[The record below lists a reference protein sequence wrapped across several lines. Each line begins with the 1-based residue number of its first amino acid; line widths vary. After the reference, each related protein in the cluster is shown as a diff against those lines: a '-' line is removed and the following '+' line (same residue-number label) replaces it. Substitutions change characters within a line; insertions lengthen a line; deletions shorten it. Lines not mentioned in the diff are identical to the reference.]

1 MEPRNNEGNDGN
13 GTDDDSIK
21 PVSSL
26 LSHFENLAH
35 LKPRSHHSATPSR
48 ESRSTFLE
56 TPNVVAGR
64 ASLDLPRP
72 DSSNW
77 SSSSS
82 SHSHSHS
89 HAHVHSPS
97 SSGWLHTSRNN
108 DAGAAARNRNRNTD
122 GSPGGRIPA
131 ARPVSM
137 NVSSAQ
143 WKTPVVAVNSPRANS
158 QRHVISATENRL
170 RETQTVPEL
179 SVPEPPPPRRPPSS
193 QSRSSSRPST
203 PLVDSSGV
211 VVASGSPRR
220 AEDRALDTKNGSKAA
235 SLPPP
240 VNRAEKPKIPS
251 ATKKPITISRLET
264 PNSLAPASE
273 RIPIDGAVS
282 PFSTPPSSPEKTPPG
297 AITTNGHA
305 SNRIP
310 QPYPAAERAPRST
323 FPDPTPYRHPR
334 RSATLEANYP
344 GFSGPRNASA
354 VLTREIKQ
362 SPPPLPV
369 KRSDTSASKRRNVKE
384 PTDRHYTSDNP
395 EDRPGLP
402 PRAQPR
408 ISRPAA
414 PLPTGGGGLEVQS
427 PSSDLTSRRSFDIL
441 SRPII
446 TSNSSVRGG
455 SAETGTHYPR
465 PPQRDVAAIAGR
477 IPSSNKAQPPP
488 TPTQFA
494 RSPMRSVE
502 SLSSSPAS
510 NQRQMGRSARAESDE
525 SEYPFDDAP
534 IPRTDYPDFSNTNRR
549 PPVFK
554 NGTRGIHTKHDTRVF
569 DVCGNYACTT
579 GYFTRVWDLVS
590 GEQILGLNHG
600 ETIKGLSIAFKPGN
614 TMNDEGKLLWLG
626 TNAGEIHEV
635 DIQTQSIVSSRT
647 SPSRREIIKI
657 YRHKK
662 ELWTLDDDG
671 KLLLWP
677 PDESGAPN
685 LQYSYSHPYDRV
697 AKGHTFSMVVGGLL
711 WLASGKEVR
720 VYRPNSNDA
729 DFQVLKGPLGK
740 SDAGEV
746 TSGTTSPKDG
756 GLVYL
761 GHADGK
767 VTIYSAQ
774 DYSCRATLNVSL
786 YKINCLAMVGDYLWA
801 GYKTGMIYVYDTST
815 TPWTVKKDW
824 QAHDHAVCG
833 LVLDSSSVWTVNRLQ
848 IVSLGVDN
856 YIRLWDAMLEDDWLE
871 TRMHNRDVDYCQF
884 REITASVVTWNAG
897 ATVPGNLRDTKFIQE
912 VVHPENP
919 PDILV
924 FGFQELVDLENKK
937 ITAKSFLMGSKKKD
951 SADKEHMSRQYR
963 VWKDYLAS
971 CIHDIMP
978 LDQPY
983 VLLHTSN
990 LIGLFTCVFIKQ
1002 EERQRIRSINAAEV
1016 KRGMGGL
1023 HGNKGALVL
1032 RFILDDSSLCFVNCH
1047 LAAGQSHT
1055 AHRNNDIAA
1064 ILESSSLPAETS
1076 YSSRIDLFVGGGDGT
1091 MILDHEIC
1099 ILNGDLNYR
1108 IDSMP
1113 RNTVIEAVKAHNL
1126 PKLLDR
1132 DQLLASRRKNPGFR
1146 LRSFNEAPITF
1157 APTYKYDVGSDQ
1169 YDSSEKKRSPAWC
1182 DRLLYRG
1189 VGKIKQLEYRRHEV
1203 KVSDHRPV
1211 SGLFKMRIKT
1221 ISPDKRTDV
1230 WEACQ
1235 EEFVQEKRRLAT
1247 DASIDYL
1254 VRILG
1259 LSPQEAKSLIGTAPG
1274 TN

>member
-1 MEPRNNEGNDGN
+1 MEVKNSEGYDGS
-13 GTDDDSIK
+13 GTDEDSIK

-26 LSHFENLAH
+26 LSHFENLSH
-35 LKPRSHHSATPSR
+35 LKPKSRHTASPSR
-48 ESRSTFLE
+48 ESRSNFLE
-56 TPNVVAGR
+56 TPTIVAGR

-72 DSSNW
+72 DPSNW

-82 SHSHSHS
+82 NAHS
-89 HAHVHSPS
+89 HAHSPS
-97 SSGWLHTSRNN
+97 SSGWLHSSRHNYG
-108 DAGAAARNRNRNTD
+108 GATTRSTD
-122 GSPGGRIPA
+122 GTPGKRIS

-143 WKTPVVAVNSPRANS
+143 WKVPVLTVDSPRSSS
-158 QRHVISATENRL
+158 QRHIIPATENRL
-170 RETQTVPEL
+170 REPQTVPE
-179 SVPEPPPPRRPPSS
+179 PPQPRRPPSS
-193 QSRSSSRPST
+193 QSRPTSRPTT

-211 VVASGSPRR
+211 VITGSSPCR
-220 AEDRALDTKNGSKAA
+220 ADDRVRDSKKCPKAA

-240 VNRAEKPKIPS
+240 VNRAEKPNILVT
-251 ATKKPITISRLET
+251 TKTTVPISRLET
-264 PNSLAPASE
+264 LKSLAPTSE
-273 RIPIDGAVS
+273 KVTVNVAVS
-282 PFSTPPSSPEKTPPG
+282 PFSTPPSSPVKSPPNII
-297 AITTNGHA
+297 ATNGHA
-305 SNRIP
+305 SIRISE
-310 QPYPAAERAPRST
+310 PYSVVERGSRGT
-323 FPDPTPYRHPR
+323 FPDPAPFRHPR
-334 RSATLEANYP
+334 RSATFEAKHP
-344 GFSGPRNASA
+344 DLSGPRNATP
-354 VLTREIKQ
+354 VLNREIKQ
-362 SPPPLPV
+362 APPPVPM
-369 KRSDTSASKRRNVKE
+369 KRSYTDAAKRTNVRE
-384 PTDRHYTSDNP
+384 ERQYTSDNP

-402 PRAQPR
+402 PRTQPR
-408 ISRPAA
+408 ISRRGA
-414 PLPTGGGGLEVQS
+414 PPRTGVQS
-427 PSSDLTSRRSFDIL
+427 NTTHLSSRRSFDVP

-446 TSNSSVRGG
+446 TSNSSVRVG
-455 SAETGTHYPR
+455 STETGKYYPP
-465 PPQRDVAAIAGR
+465 PPQRDIAVVTGR
-477 IPSSNKAQPPP
+477 IPSSSKVQPPP

-502 SLSSSPAS
+502 SLSSSPAP
-510 NQRQMGRSARAESDE
+510 NQRQISRSTRVESDE
-525 SEYPFDDAP
+525 SEHPFDDAP
-534 IPRTDYPDFSNTNRR
+534 IPRTDYPNFSNTNRR
-549 PPVFK
+549 PPIFK
-554 NGTRGIHTKHDTRVF
+554 SGTRGIHTKHDTRVF

-600 ETIKGLSIAFKPGN
+600 ETVKGLCIAFKPGN

-626 TNAGEIHEV
+626 TNSGEIHEV

-671 KLLLWP
+671 KLLVWP

-697 AKGHTFSMVVGGLL
+697 ARGHTFSMVVGGML

-720 VYRPNSNDA
+720 VYRPNSKDA
-729 DFQVLKGPLGK
+729 DFHVLKGPLGK

-746 TSGTTSPKDG
+746 TSGTTSPADG

-767 VTIYSAQ
+767 VSIYSSQ
-774 DYSCRATLNVSL
+774 DYSCRGTLNVSL

-801 GYKTGMIYVYDTST
+801 AYKTGMIYVYDTST

-833 LVLDSSSVWTVNRLQ
+833 LLLDSSSVWTVNRLQ
-848 IVSLGVDN
+848 VVSLGVDN
-856 YIRLWDAMLEDDWLE
+856 YIRIWDAMLEDDWLE
-871 TRMHNRDVDYCQF
+871 DRMHDRDVDYCQF
-884 REITASVVTWNAG
+884 REITASVLTWNAG
-897 ATVPGNLRDTKFIQE
+897 ATVPGNLRDSNFIRE

-937 ITAKSFLMGSKKKD
+937 ITAKSLLMGSKKKD

-1002 EERQRIRSINAAEV
+1002 EERQRIRGISAAEV

-1032 RFILDDSSLCFVNCH
+1032 RFILDDSSLCFINCH
-1047 LAAGQSHT
+1047 LAAGQSQT

-1064 ILESSSLPAETS
+1064 ILESSSLPSESS

-1189 VGKIKQLEYRRHEV
+1189 VGRIKQLEYRRHEV

-1221 ISPDKRTDV
+1221 ISSDKRTAV
-1230 WEACQ
+1230 WEECQ
-1235 EEFVQEKRRLAT
+1235 EEFLQEKRRLAT

-1259 LSPQEAKSLIGTAPG
+1259 LESKEARSLISTAPR
-1274 TN
+1274 TR

>member
-1 MEPRNNEGNDGN
+1 MERKNNE
-13 GTDDDSIK
+13 DSEEESIR

-26 LSHFENLAH
+26 LSHFENLSH
-35 LKPRSHHSATPSR
+35 LKPKSNNDSPTR
-48 ESRSTFLE
+48 ESSRSAFLE
-56 TPNVVAGR
+56 TPTVVHAR

-72 DSSNW
+72 DSSTW
-77 SSSSS
+77 TA
-82 SHSHSHS
+82 SHS
-89 HAHVHSPS
+89 HSPS
-97 SSGWLHTSRNN
+97 SSALLQTPTRDSGDPGFSSDT
-108 DAGAAARNRNRNTD
+108 
-122 GSPGGRIPA
+122 SPGKRVP

-137 NVSSAQ
+137 NAPPAS
-143 WKTPVVAVNSPRANS
+143 WKTTPALTVNPPRSSS
-158 QRHVISATENRL
+158 QRHANPPAEIRVAEP
-170 RETQTVPEL
+170 QPGKVPEL

-193 QSRSSSRPST
+193 QSRSGGSRPTT
-203 PLVDSSGV
+203 PLIDSPGLV
-211 VVASGSPRR
+211 TNNSPRT
-220 AEDRALDTKNGSKAA
+220 AGDTKNGYKSV

-251 ATKKPITISRLET
+251 ASKKPAVVPRLET
-264 PNSLAPASE
+264 ASALAPTSE
-273 RIPIDGAVS
+273 RRSFEDRVS
-282 PFSTPPSSPEKTPPG
+282 PFSTPPSSPEKTPPT
-297 AITTNGHA
+297 ALARNGHV
-305 SNRIP
+305 SNRFP
-310 QPYPAAERAPRST
+310 QPSSAVEYGGRSSISDRAP
-323 FPDPTPYRHPR
+323 FHYPR
-334 RSATLEANYP
+334 RSATLEVNQTE
-344 GFSGPRNASA
+344 FSTVKSA
-354 VLTREIKQ
+354 TTALNRGIKQ
-362 SPPPLPV
+362 PPPPPPV
-369 KRSDTSASKRRNVKE
+369 KKNNTGVSNRRSALE
-384 PTDRHYTSDNP
+384 PLDRHYTSDNP
-395 EDRPGLP
+395 ENRPGLP
-402 PRAQPR
+402 PRSQPR
-408 ISRPAA
+408 ISHRMTPSR
-414 PLPTGGGGLEVQS
+414 TGGLDVQS
-427 PSSDLTSRRSFDIL
+427 PSEPSFRRSVDIP
-441 SRPII
+441 SRAPI
-446 TSNSSVRGG
+446 TSNSSLR
-455 SAETGTHYPR
+455 
-465 PPQRDVAAIAGR
+465 AADPAI
-477 IPSSNKAQPPP
+477 KQPPP
-488 TPTQFA
+488 VPRRETPGIPARTSVEATQAPAQFA

-502 SLSSSPAS
+502 SFSSSSPAM
-510 NQRQMGRSARAESDE
+510 NPRKIGGTTRIESDD
-525 SEYPFDDAP
+525 SEYPFDDTP
-534 IPRTDYPDFSNTNRR
+534 IPRTDYPDFSSTNRR
-549 PPVFK
+549 PPVFRS
-554 NGTRGIHTKHDTRVF
+554 GTRGIHTKHDTRVF

-579 GYFTRVWDLVS
+579 GYFTRVWDLIS

-600 ETIKGLSIAFKPGN
+600 ETVKGLSIAFKPGN
-614 TMNDEGKLLWLG
+614 TINDEGKLLWLG
-626 TNAGEIHEV
+626 TSAGEIHEV

-657 YRHKK
+657 YRHQK

-697 AKGHTFSMVVGGLL
+697 VRGHTFSMVVGDLL
-711 WLASGKEVR
+711 WYASGKEVR
-720 VYRPNSNDA
+720 VYRPNSKDA
-729 DFQVLKGPLGK
+729 NFQVLRGPLGK

-746 TSGTTSPKDG
+746 TSGTTSNKDG

-767 VTIYSAQ
+767 VTIYSSR
-774 DYSCRATLNVSL
+774 DYSCVATVNVSV

-833 LVLDSSSVWTVNRLQ
+833 LVLDTSSVWTVNRLQ
-848 IVSLGVDN
+848 VVSLGVDN

-871 TRMHNRDVDYCQF
+871 ARMHDRDVDYCQF
-884 REITASVVTWNAG
+884 REITAAVITWNAG
-897 ATVPGNLRDTKFIQE
+897 ATVPGNLKDSKFIKE
-912 VVHPENP
+912 AVHADNP

-937 ITAKSFLMGSKKKD
+937 ITAKSLLMGSKKKD

-978 LDQPY
+978 LNEPY

-990 LIGLFTCVFIKQ
+990 LIGLFTCVFVKQ
-1002 EERQRIRSINAAEV
+1002 AERQRITGISAAEV

-1032 RFILDDSSLCFVNCH
+1032 RFLLDDSSICFVNCH
-1047 LAAGQSHT
+1047 LAAGQTHT

-1064 ILESSSLPAETS
+1064 ILESSSLPVETS
-1076 YSSRIDLFVGGGDGT
+1076 YASRIDLFVGGGDGT

-1113 RNTVIEAVKAHNL
+1113 RNTVIEAVKSRNL
-1126 PKLLDR
+1126 PKLLER

-1189 VGKIKQLEYRRHEV
+1189 VGKIKQTEYRRHEV

-1221 ISPDKRTDV
+1221 IFPDKRTDV

-1235 EEFVQEKRRLAT
+1235 KEFVKEKRRLAT

-1254 VRILG
+1254 VRTLG
-1259 LSPQEAKSLIGTAPG
+1259 LSLQEARSLIAAGPG
-1274 TN
+1274 A

>member
-1 MEPRNNEGNDGN
+1 MEPTNQAGNDRS
-13 GTDDDSIK
+13 GTDDESIK

-35 LKPRSHHSATPSR
+35 LKPRPHHTTTPSR

-56 TPNVVAGR
+56 TPNALAGR

-82 SHSHSHS
+82 SHSHSY
-89 HAHVHSPS
+89 AHSPL
-97 SSGWLHTSRNN
+97 SSGWLHAARSNHA
-108 DAGAAARNRNRNTD
+108 DAAARNTE
-122 GSPGGRIPA
+122 GSPGRRIP

-137 NVSSAQ
+137 NVSPAQ
-143 WKTPVVAVNSPRANS
+143 WKAPALAVNSPRAS
-158 QRHVISATENRL
+158 TQRHVIPAAENRL
-170 RETQTVPEL
+170 REPRAVPEL

-193 QSRSSSRPST
+193 QSRPSSRPST

-211 VVASGSPRR
+211 V
-220 AEDRALDTKNGSKAA
+220 AEDRVRDTKNGSKSS

-240 VNRAEKPKIPS
+240 VNRAEKPKIP
-251 ATKKPITISRLET
+251 ATTKKPVTISHLDA

-273 RIPIDGAVS
+273 GKAVDDAVS
-282 PFSTPPSSPEKTPPG
+282 PFSTPPSSPEKAHPG
-297 AITTNGHA
+297 AITTNGFA

-310 QPYPAAERAPRST
+310 ESYSAVERRINIA
-323 FPDPTPYRHPR
+323 FPEPTPFRHPR
-334 RSATLEANYP
+334 RSATVETRHP
-344 GFSGPRNASA
+344 GIASTRTASA
-354 VLTREIKQ
+354 VLAHELKQ
-362 SPPPLPV
+362 PPPPLPM
-369 KRSDTSASKRRNVKE
+369 KRSDTGASKRRNAGE
-384 PTDRHYTSDNP
+384 HTDRHYTSDNP

-408 ISRPAA
+408 ISRRGP
-414 PLPTGGGGLEVQS
+414 PLRTGGLQVQS
-427 PSSDLTSRRSFDIL
+427 SSSGLTSRRSFDIPF
-441 SRPII
+441 RPVI
-446 TSNSSVRGG
+446 TSNSSARVG
-455 SAETGTHYPR
+455 SAETGTHYPP
-465 PPQRDVAAIAGR
+465 PPQRDTAAIAGR
-477 IPSSNKAQPPP
+477 IPSSSRAQPPP
-488 TPTQFA
+488 TPTRFA

-510 NQRQMGRSARAESDE
+510 NQRQISRSTRVESDE

-534 IPRTDYPDFSNTNRR
+534 IPRTEYPDFSNTNRR

-554 NGTRGIHTKHDTRVF
+554 SGTRGIHTKHDTRVF

-579 GYFTRVWDLVS
+579 GYFTRVWDLIS
-590 GEQILGLNHG
+590 GEQILVLNHG
-600 ETIKGLSIAFKPGN
+600 ETVKGLSIAFKPGN
-614 TMNDEGKLLWLG
+614 TMSDEGKLLWLG
-626 TNAGEIHEV
+626 TNSGEIHEV

-685 LQYSYSHPYDRV
+685 LQYSYSHPYERV

-720 VYRPNSNDA
+720 VYRPSSKDA

-767 VTIYSAQ
+767 VTIYSSQ
-774 DYSCRATLNVSL
+774 DYTCRATLNVSL

-848 IVSLGVDN
+848 VVSLGVDN
-856 YIRLWDAMLEDDWLE
+856 YIRIWDAMLEDDWLE

-897 ATVPGNLRDTKFIQE
+897 ATVPGNLRDSKFIQE
-912 VVHPENP
+912 AVHPENP

-937 ITAKSFLMGSKKKD
+937 ITAKSLLMGGKKKD
-951 SADKEHMSRQYR
+951 SAEKEHMSRQYR

-983 VLLHTSN
+983 VLLHTSH
-990 LIGLFTCVFIKQ
+990 LIGLFTVVFIKQ
-1002 EERQRIRSINAAEV
+1002 DERQRIRGISAAEI

-1032 RFILDDSSLCFVNCH
+1032 RFILDDSSLCFINCH

-1113 RNTVIEAVKAHNL
+1113 RNTVIEAVRAHNL

-1189 VGKIKQLEYRRHEV
+1189 VGKVKQLEYRRHEV

-1221 ISPDKRTDV
+1221 ISPEKRMDV

-1235 EEFVQEKRRLAT
+1235 DEFVQEKRRLAT

-1259 LSPQEAKSLIGTAPG
+1259 LSPKEARSLISTTPR
-1274 TN
+1274 TQ

>member
-1 MEPRNNEGNDGN
+1 MDRKSNDN
-13 GTDDDSIK
+13 TDDESIK

-35 LKPRSHHSATPSR
+35 LKPKSTASPAH
-48 ESRSTFLE
+48 ESRPSFLE
-56 TPNVVAGR
+56 TPDVGLSR

-72 DSSNW
+72 DSTW
-77 SSSSS
+77 SSST
-82 SHSHSHS
+82 
-89 HAHVHSPS
+89 SPS
-97 SSGWLHTSRNN
+97 PGRLQSP
-108 DAGAAARNRNRNTD
+108 AAPLDKD
-122 GSPGGRIPA
+122 GSPGRRGHV
-131 ARPVSM
+131 RPLSM
-137 NVSSAQ
+137 NVSPAS
-143 WKTPVVAVNSPRANS
+143 WKPPVRGVDSPRSTPPRN
-158 QRHVISATENRL
+158 VIPAAENRL
-170 RETQTVPEL
+170 REPQSAIPEL
-179 SVPEPPPPRRPPSS
+179 SVPDPPPSRRPYS
-193 QSRSSSRPST
+193 SRSRPTT
-203 PLVDSSGV
+203 PLVDSTGLV
-211 VVASGSPRR
+211 TTASRR
-220 AEDRALDTKNGSKAA
+220 TEDRDYGSKKNGKS
-235 SLPPP
+235 SSVPPP
-240 VNRAEKPKIPS
+240 VNRAEKPKIP
-251 ATKKPITISRLET
+251 AKKPSVAPRLET
-264 PNSLAPASE
+264 GNSLAPSSE
-273 RIPIDGAVS
+273 RTSFEDRVS
-282 PFSTPPSSPEKTPPG
+282 PFSTPPSSPEKTPASLP
-297 AITTNGHA
+297 TNGYA
-305 SNRIP
+305 SKRIP
-310 QPYPAAERAPRST
+310 PRSVVDDVPRNSL
-323 FPDPTPYRHPR
+323 PDPTPIPHAR
-334 RSATLEANYP
+334 RSATFDTRKLN
-344 GFSGPRNASA
+344 FSRSNSSA
-354 VLTREIKQ
+354 ATGRG
-362 SPPPLPV
+362 SRPAPPPPPI
-369 KRSDTSASKRRNVKE
+369 KRSDTGFSKRRSARDLAV
-384 PTDRHYTSDNP
+384 DRDYSSDMP

-402 PRAQPR
+402 PRSQPR
-408 ISRPAA
+408 IPQGRAPPRPERLDVNSARDSMARSSIDIPSRSRPSSMMRAETPTTNFPPPPRRDTAA
-414 PLPTGGGGLEVQS
+414 IVGRASMDVQS
-427 PSSDLTSRRSFDIL
+427 TSTPQF
-441 SRPII
+441 SR
-446 TSNSSVRGG
+446 
-455 SAETGTHYPR
+455 A
-465 PPQRDVAAIAGR
+465 
-477 IPSSNKAQPPP
+477 
-488 TPTQFA
+488 
-494 RSPMRSVE
+494 PMLSVE
-502 SLSSSPAS
+502 SLSSSPAPS
-510 NQRQMGRSARAESDE
+510 QRHGRSARAESDE
-525 SEYPFDDAP
+525 PDLSFDEAP
-534 IPRTDYPDFSNTNRR
+534 VPRTDYPDFSNTNRR
-549 PPVFK
+549 PPCFRSGARK
-554 NGTRGIHTKHDTRVF
+554 IHTKHDTRVF

-600 ETIKGLSIAFKPGN
+600 ETVKGLSIAFKPGN

-635 DIQTQSIVSSRT
+635 DIQTQSIVSTRN

-697 AKGHTFSMVVGGLL
+697 AKGHTFSMVVGDHL
-711 WLASGKEVR
+711 WHATGKEVR
-720 VYRPNSNDA
+720 IYNPNSKDA
-729 DFQVLKGPLGK
+729 SFQVLKGPLGK
-740 SDAGEV
+740 SNAGEV

-767 VTIYSAQ
+767 VTIYSSK
-774 DYSCRATLNVSL
+774 DYTCLATLNVSV

-833 LVLDSSSVWTVNRLQ
+833 LVLDSSSIWTVNRLQ
-848 IVSLGVDN
+848 VVSLGVDN

-871 TRMHNRDVDYCQF
+871 TRMHSRDIEYCNF
-884 REITASVVTWNAG
+884 RELTAAVVTWNAG
-897 ATVPGNLRDTKFIQE
+897 ATVPGNLRDSKFIRDAI
-912 VVHPENP
+912 HPENP
-919 PDILV
+919 PEILV

-937 ITAKSFLMGSKKKD
+937 ITAKSLLMGSKKKD

-971 CIHDIMP
+971 VIQDIMP
-978 LDQPY
+978 TGQSY
-983 VLLHTSN
+983 ALLHTSH
-990 LIGLFTCVFIKQ
+990 LIGLFTCVFVKQ
-1002 EERQRIRSINAAEV
+1002 SERQRIRGISAAEV

-1032 RFILDDSSLCFVNCH
+1032 RFIIDDSSVCFINCH
-1047 LAAGQSHT
+1047 LAAGQTHT

-1064 ILESSSLPAETS
+1064 ILESESLPIETS
-1076 YSSRIDLFVGGGDGT
+1076 YSNRIDLFVGGGDGT

-1157 APTYKYDVGSDQ
+1157 APTYKYDVGTDQ
-1169 YDSSEKKRSPAWC
+1169 YDTSEKKRSPAWC

-1189 VGKIKQLEYRRHEV
+1189 VGRIKQLEYRRHEV

-1211 SGLFKMRIKT
+1211 SGLFKMRIK
-1221 ISPDKRTDV
+1221 SVHAEKRNIT
-1230 WEACQ
+1230 WESCQ
-1235 EEFVQEKRRLAT
+1235 QEFVKEKRRLAT

-1254 VRILG
+1254 VRLLG
-1259 LSPQEAKSLIGTAPG
+1259 LDPKEARSLISSNGG
-1274 TN
+1274 G

>member
-1 MEPRNNEGNDGN
+1 MEAKNNEGHDGN
-13 GTDDDSIK
+13 GTDEGSIK

-35 LKPRSHHSATPSR
+35 LKPKSDHTALPSR
-48 ESRSTFLE
+48 ESRSNFLE
-56 TPNVVAGR
+56 TPTVVAGR

-72 DSSNW
+72 DHSNW

-82 SHSHSHS
+82 NAHS
-89 HAHVHSPS
+89 HAHPPS
-97 SSGWLHTSRNN
+97 SSGWLHTSRHNHG
-108 DAGAAARNRNRNTD
+108 GATTRNTD
-122 GSPGGRIPA
+122 GTPGRRIS

-143 WKTPVVAVNSPRANS
+143 WKAPVLTIDSPRS
-158 QRHVISATENRL
+158 SPKRHVIPATENRL
-170 RETQTVPEL
+170 GEAQT
-179 SVPEPPPPRRPPSS
+179 VPEPPPPRRPPSS
-193 QSRSSSRPST
+193 QSRPMSRPTT
-203 PLVDSSGV
+203 PLVDSSSV
-211 VVASGSPRR
+211 VTTGGSPRR
-220 AEDRALDTKNGSKAA
+220 ADNRVRDSKKFPKAA

-240 VNRAEKPKIPS
+240 VNRAEKPKIP
-251 ATKKPITISRLET
+251 ATTKSPIPISRLET
-264 PNSLAPASE
+264 PKSLAPTSE
-273 RIPIDGAVS
+273 KVTVNVAVS
-282 PFSTPPSSPEKTPPG
+282 PFSTPPSSPEKKNPNIV
-297 AITTNGHA
+297 ATNGHA
-305 SNRIP
+305 SVRVP
-310 QPYPAAERAPRST
+310 EPYSAVERGSRAT
-323 FPDPTPYRHPR
+323 FPEPAPFRHPR
-334 RSATLEANYP
+334 RSATFEAKHP
-344 GFSGPRNASA
+344 GLSGARNATT
-354 VLTREIKQ
+354 VLSREIKQ
-362 SPPPLPV
+362 SPPPVPM
-369 KRSDTSASKRRNVKE
+369 KRSDTDAAKRRNAKE
-384 PTDRHYTSDNP
+384 AQDRQYTSDNP

-402 PRAQPR
+402 PRTQPR
-408 ISRPAA
+408 ISRRGA
-414 PLPTGGGGLEVQS
+414 PPRTGVQS
-427 PSSDLTSRRSFDIL
+427 TTTHLSSRRSFDVS

-446 TSNSSVRGG
+446 TSNSSFRVGN
-455 SAETGTHYPR
+455 AETGTYYPP
-465 PPQRDVAAIAGR
+465 PPQRDNAVVAGR
-477 IPSSNKAQPPP
+477 IPSCSKVQPQHA
-488 TPTQFA
+488 PTQFA

-510 NQRQMGRSARAESDE
+510 NQRQISRSTLVESDE

-549 PPVFK
+549 PPIFK
-554 NGTRGIHTKHDTRVF
+554 SGTRGIHTKHDTRVF

-600 ETIKGLSIAFKPGN
+600 ETVKGLCIAFKPGN

-626 TNAGEIHEV
+626 TNSGEIHEV

-671 KLLLWP
+671 KLLVWP

-697 AKGHTFSMVVGGLL
+697 ARGHTFSIVVGGML
-711 WLASGKEVR
+711 WLASGKEVW
-720 VYRPNSNDA
+720 VYRPNSKDA
-729 DFQVLKGPLGK
+729 DFHVLKGPLGK
-740 SDAGEV
+740 SDAGEI

-767 VTIYSAQ
+767 VSIYSSQ

-786 YKINCLAMVGDYLWA
+786 YKIHCLAMVGDYLWA
-801 GYKTGMIYVYDTST
+801 AYKTGMIYVYDTST

-833 LVLDSSSVWTVNRLQ
+833 LLLDSSSVWTVNRLQ
-848 IVSLGVDN
+848 VVSLGVDN
-856 YIRLWDAMLEDDWLE
+856 YIRIWDAMLEDDWLE
-871 TRMHNRDVDYCQF
+871 DRMHDRDVEYCQF
-884 REITASVVTWNAG
+884 REITASVLTWNAG
-897 ATVPGNLRDTKFIQE
+897 ATVPGNLRDSTFIKE

-937 ITAKSFLMGSKKKD
+937 ITAKSLLMGSKKKD

-1002 EERQRIRSINAAEV
+1002 EERQRIRGISAAEV

-1032 RFILDDSSLCFVNCH
+1032 RFILDDSSLCFINCH
-1047 LAAGQSHT
+1047 LAAGQSQT
-1055 AHRNNDIAA
+1055 ANRNNDIAA
-1064 ILESSSLPAETS
+1064 ILESSSLPSESS

-1113 RNTVIEAVKAHNL
+1113 RNTVIEAVKARNL

-1132 DQLLASRRKNPGFR
+1132 DQLLASRRKNPSFR

-1157 APTYKYDVGSDQ
+1157 SPTYKYDVGSDQ

-1189 VGKIKQLEYRRHEV
+1189 VGRVKQLEYRRHEV

-1221 ISPDKRTDV
+1221 ISTDKRTAV
-1230 WEACQ
+1230 WEECQ
-1235 EEFVQEKRRLAT
+1235 EEFLQVKRRLAT

-1259 LSPQEAKSLIGTAPG
+1259 LDPKEARSLISTAPG
-1274 TN
+1274 TR